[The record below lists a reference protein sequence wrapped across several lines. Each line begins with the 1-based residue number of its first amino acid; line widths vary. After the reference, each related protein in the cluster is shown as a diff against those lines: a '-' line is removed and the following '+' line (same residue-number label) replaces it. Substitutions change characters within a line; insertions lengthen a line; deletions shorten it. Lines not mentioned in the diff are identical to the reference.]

1 MLAGHAR
8 HDLSFN
14 TCIVFI
20 NVAGFF
26 QNNDQAIHRVHNRGG
41 GGGGLHCSYSL
52 LFHAMYNDVRIMIA
66 PCCITCLCI
75 QEPQY
80 YCRV

>member
-41 GGGGLHCSYSL
+41 GGGGYIVATLYC
-52 LFHAMYNDVRIMIA
+52 FMRCTMMYV
-66 PCCITCLCI
+66 
-75 QEPQY
+75 
-80 YCRV
+80 